1 MDKLPAIIM
10 TRPSLTTL
18 ILNIPTIQRWC
29 FIHAIKCRSVT
40 ILYWKYARC
49 PKKINPLEKVHFLGD
64 TLCILFISFSMPVDF
79 YVKVSVCPCPRCV
92 WLLVFIGPLYD
103 HKTNIP
109 PSLQMIIAIITSVAS
124 QTRLLVTTVL
134 SQSEASI
141 GVTWPALT
149 NQRPGGSPW
158 NCHLQLSRVRGEL
171 QRVGRWLIVVSVKTG
186 IRDTVTNNFPPERVI
201 EKGEKMSNCVTIGRN
216 RNLCDQRK
224 STNILNYKSCHL
236 P

>member
-1 MDKLPAIIM
+1 
-10 TRPSLTTL
+10 
-18 ILNIPTIQRWC
+18 
-29 FIHAIKCRSVT
+29 
-40 ILYWKYARC
+40 
-49 PKKINPLEKVHFLGD
+49 
-64 TLCILFISFSMPVDF
+64 MPVDF

-141 GVTWPALT
+141 SVTWPPLT
-149 NQRPGGSPW
+149 NQRPGSSPW

-186 IRDTVTNNFPPERVI
+186 IRDNVTNNFPPERVI
-201 EKGEKMSNCVTIGRN
+201 EKVKRWVIVWQLAETGICVTKGNLQTSSITKAVIYRN
-216 RNLCDQRK
+216 RK
-224 STNILNYKSCHL
+224 SPNKLFLIS
-236 P
+236 

>member
-1 MDKLPAIIM
+1 
-10 TRPSLTTL
+10 
-18 ILNIPTIQRWC
+18 
-29 FIHAIKCRSVT
+29 
-40 ILYWKYARC
+40 
-49 PKKINPLEKVHFLGD
+49 
-64 TLCILFISFSMPVDF
+64 MPVSQ
-79 YVKVSVCPCPRCV
+79 VCLVVSIYRPIV
-92 WLLVFIGPLYD
+92 WPQNQHPPL
-103 HKTNIP
+103 
-109 PSLQMIIAIITSVAS
+109 LQMIIAIITSVAS

-141 GVTWPALT
+141 CVTWPALT
-149 NQRPGGSPW
+149 NQRPGSSPW

-186 IRDTVTNNFPPERVI
+186 IKGQCHKQFSARESHW
-201 EKGEKMSNCVTIGRN
+201 EGEKMSNCVTIGRN